1 MELKSNRS
9 KNKKVTP
16 IDKLQY
22 FGKLEKTISGGI
34 FFYLNIF
41 GIIFSKSSWREIMTD

>member
-22 FGKLEKTISGGI
+22 FGKLEKTISGGV
-34 FFYLNIF
+34 FYLNIF
-41 GIIFSKSSWREIMTD
+41 GIIFSKSSWRDIMTD